1 MDMEEVENSIRDLT
15 DEISNLKACI
25 EHIEKRIAI
34 FDEKLNHLDNQI
46 WNLTSRNKYRY
57 GR

>member
-15 DEISNLKACI
+15 DEIANLKAHI
-25 EHIEKRIAI
+25 EHMEKRIAI
-34 FDEKLNHLDNQI
+34 FDEKLNQLDNQV
-46 WNLTSRNKYRY
+46 WNLTSRHKYRY